1 MLFCIGLPLVLLIVA
16 YVVTDPFKM
25 LRPFS
30 LDYCSDLNR
39 DYLSSELF
47 LRNDSRYHYD
57 SFIFGSSRCCG
68 LNSYHWGH
76 YLPEGARPFL
86 FQAWGETLTGM
97 VQKIDYIDNN
107 GNEINNVIL
116 LFDIPGTFRERQL
129 SQNVPVIKDYRFSGQ
144 SPLAFHASLFCGFV
158 QRPSFWV
165 SSFCQWLS
173 PTSSGFLADTVTN
186 DWDSGNKYMD
196 FRRQPDKDSLSN
208 CTVKTKAAFL
218 HEVRHSTDADLK
230 VSEPLMTEAFMHQL
244 LHIKA
249 VFDRHHT
256 NYKVVISP
264 AYCYVHPKINQMD
277 LVMLQ
282 VVFGKEN
289 VFDYSGKNDLTED
302 CYNFSDPEHFGAS
315 VGWQILEDIYNRK

>member
-1 MLFCIGLPLVLLIVA
+1 MMICLGLPMMLLVADYII
-16 YVVTDPFKM
+16 TDPFKM

-30 LDYCSDLNR
+30 LDHCSELNR

-47 LRNDSRYHYD
+47 LRNDSIYHYN

-68 LNSYHWGH
+68 LNSYHWRH
-76 YLPEGARPFL
+76 YLPEGSRQFL

-97 VQKIDYIDNN
+97 VQKMDYIDSN
-107 GNEINNVIL
+107 GNDINNVIL
-116 LFDIPGTFRERQL
+116 LLDIPGTFREKQL
-129 SQNVPVIKDYRFSGQ
+129 SQDIPVIKDYRFSGQ
-144 SPLAFHASLFCGFV
+144 SQLAFHASLFRGFI

-165 SSFCQWLS
+165 SSFVQWMGQATTCF
-173 PTSSGFLADTVTN
+173 PADTVTN
-186 DWDSGNKYMD
+186 DWDNSCKD
-196 FRRQPDKDSLSN
+196 WDVRKQPVRDSLSN
-208 CTVKTKAAFL
+208 CTAKTKAAFL
-218 HEVRHSTDADLK
+218 LTANHHTEADLK
-230 VSEPLMTEAFMHQL
+230 VSEPLITKAFLQQL

-249 VFDRHHT
+249 IFERHHT
-256 NYKVVISP
+256 KYKVIVSP
-264 AYCYVHPKINQMD
+264 AYCYAHPEINRTD

-289 VFDYSGKNDLTED
+289 VFDYSGKNDITVD